1 MIDTEISMA
10 AEQIGN
16 VRIVCVGDVM
26 LDRFVYGDVSR
37 ISPEAPV
44 PVSFQNERCWGEQE
58 MLFVF

>member
-26 LDRFVYGDVSR
+26 LDRFVYGDV
-37 ISPEAPV
+37 
-44 PVSFQNERCWGEQE
+44 PVSNGEFEKLQ
-58 MLFVF
+58 